1 MVNVDPD
8 QPICGGIHNSPGEN
22 GFLVTP
28 LYTTTNE
35 AGDLKD
41 YIDREMILRAQAYQ
55 FENVFYLPESKE
67 FDMKESFARLD
78 RMVFVNANTIRPKPI
93 CLSDDAL
100 ELLREWTW
108 KCFGFPLEG
117 LNPALDK
124 FIEKAAKDL
133 ENRLGTKQVGN

>member
-1 MVNVDPD
+1 MVT
-8 QPICGGIHNSPGEN
+8 S
-22 GFLVTP
+22 